1 MLNMASWGLQ
11 SSLANMNASA
21 RRMAGAPTASLAVE
35 IINQISSLR
44 SFEANAAVIKV
55 ADETM
60 GTLLDEIA

>member
-1 MLNMASWGLQ
+1 MASWGLQ
-11 SSLANMNASA
+11 NSIANMNASA
-21 RRMAGAPTASLAVE
+21 RRMSSSAPTASLAVE
-35 IINQISSLR
+35 AINQISSLR